1 MRYCFLIFF
10 LLARLSVV
18 AQDFSVID
26 SFFSEKVVIKQ
37 LAGAVTFVARENE
50 VLHYRSYGFMDIEQ
64 AVPMD
69 KNAIIPIAS
78 MTKLMTSISILILQE
93 EGRLNIDEPVEK
105 YLPQFSHL
113 KVYVQPNTSET
124 ENITT
129 KPTIRHLLNHTAG
142 FVYGGAS
149 YVEAGFSNWNR
160 PLPEFIDKITAI
172 PLAFQPGTNY
182 RYSYSHDILGYLIEK
197 ISGITLDRFMKERLF
212 VPLGMNDTDFYVP
225 KEKSDRQ
232 SDLYRY
238 NGSLEKID
246 LLGRSVYNRL
256 PVALS
261 GGGGWSDSYGGVVST
276 VSDFYLLT
284 NWLLNYNNLEHI
296 DILNSNSLKMLTSN
310 QIGKLF
316 ASSYNSYKYGF
327 GVGVM
332 EGSDGETKEIFW
344 AGSPYNTYFWVNYD
358 KKEIGILFT
367 NTAPYRHLDMMN
379 KFKEMVNEI

>member
-1 MRYCFLIFF
+1 MIFF

-26 SFFSEKVVIKQ
+26 SFFSEKVVVKQ
-37 LAGAVTFVARENE
+37 LAGAVTFVARDNE

-64 AVPMD
+64 AVPMN

-149 YVEAGFSNWNR
+149 YAEAGFSNWNR

-172 PLAFQPGTNY
+172 PLSFQPGTNY

-310 QIGKLF
+310 QIGELF
-316 ASSYNSYKYGF
+316 ASSSNSYKYGL